1 MSLLCSLKAINF
13 FGSKPKRAL
22 VSALFL
28 LFSSTQSTA
37 VPTKAYAVSPMP
49 YELEKEQERKALEK
63 PSPSNDDINCRVTI
77 SYLKGKNGKDD
88 YLLSTFFDCATQK
101 RIAFERTIEAV
112 SDKLSEEDVS
122 DVVIECR
129 FPEHR
134 RKE

>member
-1 MSLLCSLKAINF
+1 MSLLCSLKGINF
-13 FGSKPKRAL
+13 VSSKLKRAL
-22 VSALFL
+22 LLALFL
-28 LFSSTQSTA
+28 FFLSAQSTA
-37 VPTKAYAVSPMP
+37 MPTKAYAVTPMP

-77 SYLKGKNGKDD
+77 SYLKGKSGKYDF
-88 YLLSTFFDCATQK
+88 LLSTFFDGATHK
-101 RIAFERTIEAV
+101 KIAFERTIEAV
-112 SDKLSEEDVS
+112 ADKLSGEDVS